1 MQAVAFILATLV
13 LLPYA
18 LLASAFVLFGY
29 AISGGTL
36 ASFIQAIFAEAT
48 WLIPW
53 GVVGAACFLVVLVGL
68 GVNQSTRKVGAV
80 ILLVLALAS
89 IAAIW
94 LLPTNTIGVAE
105 FTFLLPCVAVVGV
118 GAWLSLSQ

>member
-13 LLPYA
+13 LLPYVF
-18 LLASAFVLFGY
+18 LASAFVLFGY

-68 GVNQSTRKVGAV
+68 GVNQTTRKVGPV

>member
-1 MQAVAFILATLV
+1 V
-13 LLPYA
+13 LL
-18 LLASAFVLFGY
+18 GY

>member
-13 LLPYA
+13 LLPYVF
-18 LLASAFVLFGY
+18 LASAFVLFGY

-68 GVNQSTRKVGAV
+68 GVNQSTRKVRAV

-105 FTFLLPCVAVVGV
+105 LTFLLPCVAVVGV

>member
-18 LLASAFVLFGY
+18 FLASAFVLLGY